1 MNHPPSETRHEPDD
15 RTLPDER
22 SLLVNGE
29 PHPLPEA
36 GSVLALVEQLGLAG
50 RKIAVSV
57 DRVVVPRSRLSEHR
71 LRGGEHI
78 EILEA
83 VGGG

>member
-1 MNHPPSETRHEPDD
+1 MSRPPSETRHEPDE
-15 RTLPDER
+15 RT
-22 SLLVNGE
+22 LLVNGE

-36 GSVLALVEQLGLAG
+36 GNVQALVEQLGLNG

-57 DRVVVPRSRLSEHR
+57 DRVVVPRSRLSEHL